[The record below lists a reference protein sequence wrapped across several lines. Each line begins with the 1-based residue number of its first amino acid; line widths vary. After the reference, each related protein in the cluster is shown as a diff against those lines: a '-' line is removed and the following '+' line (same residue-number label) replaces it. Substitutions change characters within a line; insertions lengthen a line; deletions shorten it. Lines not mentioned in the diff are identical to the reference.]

1 MPSTTDHDFQPTGS
15 RPASLWPESV
25 RGSSHF
31 GDSRDFASTGFEL
44 PRERAPRAAGAG
56 SVFDMCH
63 GGVVLRAVL
72 FVHLAIALGL
82 MFGAAGFE
90 AWLTQL
96 ALATGVA
103 LPGVLF
109 WLVLSCVFR
118 DQLAALPVPAQ
129 WVAAVTLGA
138 VCAGGT
144 WALQAFV
151 GLGVLAE
158 DQGYAP
164 RRWLAPTL
172 AGAAFSAALFYW
184 LRLRAIAQGPAD
196 TSARLAELQS
206 RIRPHFLFN
215 TLNTAIALARV
226 DPARTEGLLEDL
238 AELFRVALAEP
249 DAAVTLGSEVELAQ
263 RYLAIEQIRFGARLG
278 VSWDLDPATAQA
290 RVPALLLQP
299 LVENAVRHG
308 VEPAPD
314 GGTISV
320 RTRLK
325 RGHAVITIDN
335 TLRTRVSRPG
345 AGMALRNVRERLHLM
360 HDVAASFDAQVDGDM
375 YRVRIVVPV

>member
-1 MPSTTDHDFQPTGS
+1 MPANPEQTDFEPTGS
-15 RPASLWPESV
+15 RPASLWPQ
-25 RGSSHF
+25 SSRF
-31 GDSRDFASTGFEL
+31 GDSRDFTTTGFG
-44 PRERAPRAAGAG
+44 PPRAVPSRSGGPG
-56 SVFDMCH
+56 SAFDMCH

-72 FVHLAIALGL
+72 FVHLVLALGL

-90 AWLTQL
+90 AWLTRL

-103 LPGVLF
+103 LPGLLL
-109 WLVLSCVFR
+109 WLVLSCQLKDR
-118 DQLAALPVPAQ
+118 LAALPVAAQ
-129 WVAAVTLGA
+129 WVAAVALGA
-138 VCAGGT
+138 VCAAGS
-144 WALQAFV
+144 WALQASI
-151 GLGVLAE
+151 GLGTLAE
-158 DQGYAP
+158 AQGFAP
-164 RRWLAPTL
+164 SRWFAPTL

-184 LRLRAIAQGPAD
+184 LRLRATAQGPAD
-196 TSARLAELQS
+196 SRARLAELQS

-249 DAAVTLGSEVELAQ
+249 GAAVSLGAEVELAQ
-263 RYLAIEQIRFGARLG
+263 RYLAIEQTRFGDRLR
-278 VSWDLDPATAQA
+278 VSWELDPAAAQA
-290 RVPALLLQP
+290 RVPPLLLQP

-308 VEPAPD
+308 VEPAAD
-314 GGTISV
+314 GGTIRV
-320 RTRLK
+320 RTRLR

-335 TLRTRVSRPG
+335 SLPPHASRPG

-360 HDVAASFDAQVDGDM
+360 HDVAASFDAQPDGTL